1 MADVSIKGDKAGGEA
16 HDASFDPGKVQLLDP
31 DRKFTVN
38 GDPVILVGDLVMA
51 HSDKSK
57 QTVHPPGKVIEGS
70 ALFSLGGT
78 PIARVGDK
86 TTCGALLT
94 GGDSKL
100 DINS

>member
-16 HDASFDPGKVQLLDP
+16 HDASFDPGKVELLDP

-38 GDPVILVGDLVMA
+38 GDPVILVDDLVMG
-51 HSDKSK
+51 HWDKSK
-57 QTVHPPGKVIEGS
+57 QTPHPPGTVIEGS
-70 ALFSLGGT
+70 KLFTLGDKA
-78 PIARVGDK
+78 IARVGDK
-86 TTCGALLT
+86 TSCGALLT